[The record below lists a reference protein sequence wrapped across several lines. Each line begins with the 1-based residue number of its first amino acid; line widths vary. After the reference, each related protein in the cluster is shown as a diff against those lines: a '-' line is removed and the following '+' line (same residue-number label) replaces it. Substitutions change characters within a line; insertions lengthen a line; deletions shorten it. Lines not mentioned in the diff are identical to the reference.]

1 MCCLG
6 QKIPFLLIGWALPLQ
21 ISGSAVDEGELCG
34 GQGLV
39 GVPSSARN
47 QHPTSEGA
55 EEGEEEGRE
64 GRGRGVCG
72 ADLALHPIPTPC
84 SLQHVVSWGA
94 EPIKSELGLIA
105 LLMGKPHFS
114 IDLGFCSP
122 QRAASN

>member
-1 MCCLG
+1 M
-6 QKIPFLLIGWALPLQ
+6 PLQ
-21 ISGSAVDEGELCG
+21 ISGSAVDEGELWG
-34 GQGLV
+34 RQGLV

-47 QHPTSEGA
+47 QHPTSESA
-55 EEGEEEGRE
+55 EGDWEGGREEGR
-64 GRGRGVCG
+64 RRVYG

-84 SLQHVVSWGA
+84 SLQQVVSWGA
-94 EPIKSELGLIA
+94 EPIKSQLDLIA

>member
-1 MCCLG
+1 MLSG

-21 ISGSAVDEGELCG
+21 ISGSAVDEGELWGGG

-55 EEGEEEGRE
+55 EGGRE
-64 GRGRGVCG
+64 E
-72 ADLALHPIPTPC
+72 ADLALHPIPTPY
-84 SLQHVVSWGA
+84 SLQQVVSWGA
-94 EPIKSELGLIA
+94 EPIKSELDLIA

-114 IDLGFCSP
+114 IDRGFCSP